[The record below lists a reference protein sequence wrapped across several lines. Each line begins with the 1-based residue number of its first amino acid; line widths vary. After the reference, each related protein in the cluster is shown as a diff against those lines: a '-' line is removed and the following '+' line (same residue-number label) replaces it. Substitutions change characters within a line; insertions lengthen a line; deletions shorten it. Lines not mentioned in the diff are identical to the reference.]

1 MVLTRAPLL
10 AGGRPH
16 TDLTIT
22 AEGQAATLTAA
33 LAASDASSSVTSIE
47 DDHIKDEQAS
57 MLPPTQSNPSDS
69 SVQGPNADGLDTHAI
84 KCAHRTTGCSP
95 RCTSVSYALL
105 RPLYTPRV
113 SPRHAPPSSPLH
125 TPLASA
131 DQSLLHASHMRLPRA
146 PPTPRLHHHRPP
158 ACPLPARRSGPAG
171 SGCSIT
177 RLATRERSASR
188 RPASSETSLASSA
201 SSRRVCAFPTRSQ
214 PTPHDPSRP
223 HSTPPEPA

>member
-22 AEGQAATLTAA
+22 AEGQAATLTAT

-47 DDHIKDEQAS
+47 NDHIKDEQAS
-57 MLPPTQSNPSDS
+57 MLPPTQSDPSDA

-105 RPLYTPRV
+105 PVSYT
-113 SPRHAPPSSPLH
+113 HL
-125 TPLASA
+125 T
-131 DQSLLHASHMRLPRA
+131 LP
-146 PPTPRLHHHRPP
+146 TI
-158 ACPLPARRSGPAG
+158 
-171 SGCSIT
+171 CS
-177 RLATRERSASR
+177 
-188 RPASSETSLASSA
+188 
-201 SSRRVCAFPTRSQ
+201 V
-214 PTPHDPSRP
+214 
-223 HSTPPEPA
+223 

>member
-1 MVLTRAPLL
+1 
-10 AGGRPH
+10 
-16 TDLTIT
+16 
-22 AEGQAATLTAA
+22 
-33 LAASDASSSVTSIE
+33 
-47 DDHIKDEQAS
+47 
-57 MLPPTQSNPSDS
+57 MLPPTQSDPSDS

-131 DQSLLHASHMRLPRA
+131 DQSLPHASHMHLPRA

-188 RPASSETSLASSA
+188 RPASSETSLVSSP
-201 SSRRVCAFPTRSQ
+201 SSRRVCTLPTRTQ
-214 PTPHDPSRP
+214 PTPADHSRPHLPPPDLPLDPSRP
-223 HSTPPEPA
+223 YLTPPDPS